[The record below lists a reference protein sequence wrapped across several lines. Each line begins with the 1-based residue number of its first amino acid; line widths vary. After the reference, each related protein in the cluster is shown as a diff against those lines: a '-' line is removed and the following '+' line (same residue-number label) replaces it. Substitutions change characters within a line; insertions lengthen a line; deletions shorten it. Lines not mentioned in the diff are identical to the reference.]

1 MAGVLL
7 GAVAYDPKVVTIWDG
22 FRGWLRDAAGLDFD
36 YVLYSNYERQVSD
49 LVDGRIDVAWNS
61 PLAWVRARRLA
72 AARGVSLT
80 PVTMRDTDCDLRSVV
95 VVRADSPVA
104 SLADLAGRVVA
115 TGAVDSPQATLLP
128 LSLLRSAGLSP
139 GTDVKV
145 RRFDIGVGLHGDHI
159 GGEREAARALFAA
172 DPAEQVDAACMIDSN
187 LLLFGREGV
196 LPVGAVRV
204 LAQTPPYDHCTMTAG
219 PSARRRLPL
228 PPLPPSGDS
237 ASCCSAWTT
246 PTPRSGRCLTWRA
259 SRNGGRRVFPATSSW
274 NGPSTR
280 PGSTT
285 ATARSSPTATGRKD
299 AAAWTE
305 PRCRALTP
313 PPPWP
318 TSPTW
323 GSTRAATCCSTGRS
337 AASRRAGG

>member
-7 GAVAYDPKVVTIWDG
+7 GAVAYDQKVVTIWDG
-22 FRGWLRDAAGLDFD
+22 FRAWLRDSAGLEFD

-61 PLAWVRARRLA
+61 PLAWVRGRRLA

-80 PVTMRDTDCDLRSVV
+80 PVTMRDTDCDLQSVV
-95 VVRADSPVA
+95 VVRADSPA
-104 SLADLAGRVVA
+104 AALADLAGRVVA

-139 GTDVKV
+139 GRDVRV

-187 LLLFGREGV
+187 LLLFGREGA

-219 PSARRRLPL
+219 PSA
-228 PPLPPSGDS
+228 S
-237 ASCCSAWTT
+237 
-246 PTPRSGRCLTWRA
+246 
-259 SRNGGRRVFPATSSW
+259 
-274 NGPSTR
+274 
-280 PGSTT
+280 
-285 ATARSSPTATGRKD
+285 D
-299 AAAWTE
+299 AAADAT
-305 PRCRALTP
+305 AAGT
-313 PPPWP
+313 
-318 TSPTW
+318 
-323 GSTRAATCCSTGRS
+323 AATAGTAAAVGRF
-337 AASRRAGG
+337 GTLLLGM